1 MEEAGLTPDMLA
13 SKTKVDLD
21 VVHAWLSGDAQPAS
35 TEFTRIAKTLRR
47 PRFFFFLPSPP
58 TVHRVPVAFRS
69 APGSQKRDLSPAE
82 AAAIRQARRLQRIT
96 KWTRQATGD
105 PPPALPMV
113 SADVAPARAADLAR
127 DWLGWSLAR
136 QVEAPSATAV
146 TKDLRLTLEAHGVI
160 AMQQPLGE
168 KGCRG
173 FSLFDPVAP
182 LLGVNS
188 AYTTEARTYS
198 YVHELGH
205 LLRGTAAICT
215 SSVDQGLERWCEEF
229 AAALL
234 LPRAD
239 LLAFANKLV
248 GHGNPITV
256 PTQVSKI
263 ARYFRV
269 SRLATATAL
278 QQQGRASQLLWNEI
292 KQQSDIRRKQ
302 SGGPTGDPQTLPVV
316 RVREWGRT
324 PTRLL
329 LEAADQ
335 GALSRP
341 DLLEYLDLNS
351 GQVDEVRRLISSP
364 GSATDED

>member
-1 MEEAGLTPDMLA
+1 
-13 SKTKVDLD
+13 
-21 VVHAWLSGDAQPAS
+21 
-35 TEFTRIAKTLRR
+35 
-47 PRFFFFLPSPP
+47 
-58 TVHRVPVAFRS
+58 
-69 APGSQKRDLSPAE
+69 
-82 AAAIRQARRLQRIT
+82 
-96 KWTRQATGD
+96 
-105 PPPALPMV
+105 
-113 SADVAPARAADLAR
+113 
-127 DWLGWSLAR
+127 
-136 QVEAPSATAV
+136 
-146 TKDLRLTLEAHGVI
+146 
-160 AMQQPLGE
+160 MQQPLGE
-168 KGCRG
+168 KGYRG

-316 RVREWGRT
+316 RVLEWGRT